1 MALNIINE
9 ANRCLNCKKPMCME
23 HCPVHTPIPKLIAM
37 FKEGKIMDAG
47 EILFENNPMSVI
59 CALVCN
65 HEAQCSG
72 HCVLGKKG
80 QPVRFYE
87 IEHYIS
93 DTYLDRMKISLP
105 EKKDKKV
112 AVIGSGPAGMTVAIK
127 MAENG
132 YPVTIFDE
140 KDKIGGML
148 QYGIPEF
155 RLSKTFLDRYK
166 KRLLQMGIHIRP
178 NTGLGGALHID
189 DLFRDGYRSVFVG
202 TGTWRPKTL
211 GLEGESLA
219 NVHFGISYLSNPSAY
234 NLGETVA
241 VIGMGNVAMDVART
255 AFRHGALRVLLFGR
269 GKDIAASDD
278 EVTYTKLDG
287 AEFVFGR
294 QIEKIT
300 EEGPVFKVAIFNEE
314 NKVVGYEEESELFK
328 VDSTIIAISQG
339 PKNKLIMT
347 THGLEGNERGL
358 LITDEKGMTTRE
370 GVFAAGD
377 VVHGSMTVVHAVS
390 DAKVAAQYMM
400 EYMESGAVPQRMD

>member
-1 MALNIINE
+1 
-9 ANRCLNCKKPMCME
+9 
-23 HCPVHTPIPKLIAM
+23 
-37 FKEGKIMDAG
+37 
-47 EILFENNPMSVI
+47 
-59 CALVCN
+59 
-65 HEAQCSG
+65 
-72 HCVLGKKG
+72 
-80 QPVRFYE
+80 
-87 IEHYIS
+87 
-93 DTYLDRMKISLP
+93 P

-148 QYGIPEF
+148 QYGIPAF

-219 NVHFGISYLSNPSAY
+219 NVHFGISYLANPSAY

-287 AEFVFGR
+287 AEFIFGR

-314 NKVVGYEEESELFK
+314 NKVIGYEEESELFK

-377 VVHGSMTVVHAVS
+377 VVHGSMTVVHAVA
-390 DAKVAAQYMM
+390 DAKVAAQSMM
-400 EYMESGAVPQRMD
+400 EYMESGAIPQRMD